1 MKRIANIL
9 TGLSFAVLFLVA
21 SAHAQFEQRMTAN
34 VPFEFV
40 VGTNTLP
47 AGQYEF
53 LRTGDGIYLVRDA
66 DGRSLFTM
74 ASGAIQ
80 SNGLSEKSVLKFI
93 TVNGRHVLAQI
104 WNDRAETGNEF
115 LYGQTYVDLSKQPTV
130 HVAVDGRR

>member
-9 TGLSFAVLFLVA
+9 TGLSFAVLFFVA

-34 VPFEFV
+34 IPFEFV
-40 VGTNTLP
+40 VGSISLP

-53 LRTGDGIYLVRDA
+53 IRTGEGIYLVRDA
-66 DGRSLFTM
+66 DGRSLLTVAT
-74 ASGAIQ
+74 ASVQA
-80 SNGLSEKSVLKFI
+80 NGLSEKSVLKFI

-115 LYGQTYVDLSKQPTV
+115 LYGQSYVDLNKQLAV
-130 HVAVDGRR
+130 HVVVDGRR